1 MQMNFFGISSLQNI
15 GNIHLCTSIMI
26 QNMYSHMLKAEKPN
40 SRVHPQSF
48 EDLLSSLLLSGN

>member
-1 MQMNFFGISSLQNI
+1 MNFFGISSLQNI